1 MSMPAP
7 VPGHRARTDPRTVI
21 IAVIVGALTLGGVVV
36 GGRLVAGGV
45 NYAQPPTT
53 GDEEGTEED
62 NALSDLWAD
71 GAAQQWSTTIDPEAS
86 IFTSP
91 DHLFSVKTA
100 GDNAQA
106 STLTAYTMD
115 GSGLS
120 QAWTATVD
128 TSADSVANSNADN
141 NPKIYPSFLVWGKN
155 TLIHGRTLYD
165 ITTGTTSDAP
175 WPADAVP
182 VVVKDTD
189 KDANEEMVVACQ
201 QSTCAGYHEGD
212 TEPAWSSIVHD
223 TLAGLPTQTL
233 DAAAHLTQLTAYNY
247 TELVTIAG
255 SRYALIATQYVIN
268 IDTGEVLSFSVP
280 NDPPGVYAI
289 GYADES
295 WIIISN
301 HYNVIKR
308 APEQAYISF
317 YDPSGGEPISTET
330 AILPSSDTHPLTYPR
345 PSTKEDY
352 RNLWV
357 RNDYSTLAGST
368 TTTELDKRDC
378 LQKID
383 MSNGTTINLS
393 DLDKSTFP
401 CFDDRATS
409 VSSNAKVVTVGMKQV
424 TNATPFSL
432 MYNTT
437 TGEQVTFEGMDP
449 SSGAAFTTVGP
460 KQIIGYS
467 PADGTLIS
475 YTPKS
480 DQ

>member
-1 MSMPAP
+1 MPAP
-7 VPGHRARTDPRTVI
+7 VPGHRARTDLRTVI
-21 IAVIVGALTLGGVVV
+21 IAVIVGALTLGVVVV
-36 GGRLVAGGV
+36 GGRLIAGGV

-53 GDEEGTEED
+53 ERKTEGD
-62 NALSDLWAD
+62 NILSDLWAD

-115 GSGLS
+115 DSGLS
-120 QAWTATVD
+120 QAWTTTVD
-128 TSADSVANSNADN
+128 TSGDSVAEITAGN

-182 VVVKDTD
+182 VVVK
-189 KDANEEMVVACQ
+189 NEGMVIACQ
-201 QSTCAGYHEGD
+201 QSTCAGYHEGA
-212 TEPAWSSIVHD
+212 TEPAWSSIVRD
-223 TLAGLPTQTL
+223 AVAGIPTQTL
-233 DAAAHLTQLTAYNY
+233 DAAARITTMSAYNY
-247 TELVTIAG
+247 TGLVSMAG
-255 SRYALIATQYVIN
+255 SRYAIIARHYVIN

-280 NDPPGVYAI
+280 DASPAIYNI
-289 GYADES
+289 GYSDDEWLITS
-295 WIIISN
+295 T
-301 HYNVIKR
+301 Y
-308 APEQAYISF
+308 
-317 YDPSGGEPISTET
+317 YDVLANSTRQWHLSLYGPAGGEPTSTQDM
-330 AILPSSDTHPLTYPR
+330 PSPSATTYPLHY
-345 PSTKEDY
+345 PGTPTEDDY
-352 RNLWV
+352 LRLFID
-357 RNDYSTLAGST
+357 NDYSTLAGSKT
-368 TTTELDKRDC
+368 SKFDDASKKDC

-383 MSNGTTINLS
+383 MSSGTTIDLS
-393 DLDKSTFP
+393 GLDKNAFP
-401 CFDDRATS
+401 CFDRDATA

-449 SSGAAFTTVGP
+449 SSGAAFTVVGP
-460 KQIIGYS
+460 EQIIGYS

-475 YTPKS
+475 YAPGS
-480 DQ
+480 PQ

>member
-1 MSMPAP
+1 MSLPAP
-7 VPGHRARTDPRTVI
+7 VPGHRARTDLRTVI
-21 IAVIVGALTLGGVVV
+21 IAVIVGALTLGVVVV
-36 GGRLVAGGV
+36 GGRLIAGGV

-53 GDEEGTEED
+53 ERKTEGD
-62 NALSDLWAD
+62 NILSDLWAD

-128 TSADSVANSNADN
+128 TSGDSVPVDGSTSN
-141 NPKIYPSFLVWGKN
+141 PVYPSFLVWGKN

-182 VVVKDTD
+182 VVVK
-189 KDANEEMVVACQ
+189 NEGMVIACQ
-201 QSTCAGYHEGD
+201 QSTCAGYHEGA
-212 TEPAWSSIVHD
+212 TEPAWSSIVRD
-223 TLAGLPTQTL
+223 AVAGIPTQTL
-233 DAAAHLTQLTAYNY
+233 DAAARITTMSAYNY
-247 TELVTIAG
+247 TGLVSMAG
-255 SRYALIATQYVIN
+255 SRYAIIARHYVIN

-280 NDPPGVYAI
+280 DASPAIYNI
-289 GYADES
+289 GYSDDEWLITS
-295 WIIISN
+295 T
-301 HYNVIKR
+301 Y
-308 APEQAYISF
+308 
-317 YDPSGGEPISTET
+317 YDVLANSTRQWHLSLYGPAGGEPTSTQDM
-330 AILPSSDTHPLTYPR
+330 PSPSATTYPLHY
-345 PSTKEDY
+345 PGTPTEDDY
-352 RNLWV
+352 LRLFID
-357 RNDYSTLAGST
+357 NDYSTLAGSKT
-368 TTTELDKRDC
+368 SKFDDASKKDC

-383 MSNGTTINLS
+383 MSSGTTIDLS
-393 DLDKSTFP
+393 GLDKNAFP
-401 CFDDRATS
+401 CFDRDATA

-449 SSGAAFTTVGP
+449 SSGAAFTVVGP
-460 KQIIGYS
+460 EQIIGYS

-475 YTPKS
+475 YAPGS
-480 DQ
+480 PQ

>member
-1 MSMPAP
+1 MSLPAP
-7 VPGHRARTDPRTVI
+7 VPGHRARTDLRTVI
-21 IAVIVGALTLGGVVV
+21 IAVIVGALTLSGVVV
-36 GGRLVAGGV
+36 GGRLIAGGV

-53 GDEEGTEED
+53 ERKTEGD
-62 NALSDLWAD
+62 NILSDLWAD

-128 TSADSVANSNADN
+128 TSGDSVPVNGSTSN
-141 NPKIYPSFLVWGKN
+141 PVYPSFLVWGKN

-175 WPADAVP
+175 WPTDAVP
-182 VVVKDTD
+182 VVA
-189 KDANEEMVVACQ
+189 KDAVIACQ
-201 QSTCAGYHEGD
+201 QTTCAGYREGA
-212 TEPAWSSIVHD
+212 TEPAWSSAIHDPIESPSNRTDVALSITTSGNNYEKVH
-223 TLAGLPTQTL
+223 TLS
-233 DAAAHLTQLTAYNY
+233 
-247 TELVTIAG
+247 G
-255 SRYALIATQYVIN
+255 SNYVIVAYRHVLN
-268 IDTGEVLSFSVP
+268 IDTGEVISLAMP
-280 NDPPGVYAI
+280 EKDHIA
-289 GYADES
+289 GYAVTNTDEGWALLS
-295 WIIISN
+295 KVGPKDF
-301 HYNVIKR
+301 H
-308 APEQAYISF
+308 ISF
-317 YDPSGGEPISTET
+317 YKATGGEATSTHTTKRGDGNTRPI
-330 AILPSSDTHPLTYPR
+330 YFPR
-345 PSTKEDY
+345 SRPAKDIQT
-352 RNLWV
+352 LWV
-357 RNDYSTLAGST
+357 NDDASSIAGISEFAVENQKQCTQSLA
-368 TTTELDKRDC
+368 
-378 LQKID
+378 
-383 MSNGTTINLS
+383 MSNGATIDLS
-393 DLDKSTFP
+393 GLDKNTFP
-401 CFDDRATS
+401 CLDWVTTKASD
-409 VSSNAKVVTVGMKQV
+409 NAAVVTVGMRQV
-424 TNATPFSL
+424 TNAEPFSL

-449 SSGAAFTTVGP
+449 SSGAAFTTVSP

>member
-1 MSMPAP
+1 MSPPAP

-21 IAVIVGALTLGGVVV
+21 IAVIVGALTLGVVVV
-36 GGRLVAGGV
+36 GGRLIAGDV
-45 NYAQPPTT
+45 NYAVDQAVERLYYEPP
-53 GDEEGTEED
+53 
-62 NALSDLWAD
+62 SDQWVS
-71 GAAQQWSTTIDPEAS
+71 GAVQQWSTTIDPEAS

-128 TSADSVANSNADN
+128 TSADSVAEITADN

-155 TLIHGRTLYD
+155 TLIHGGTLYD

-182 VVVKDTD
+182 VVVK
-189 KDANEEMVVACQ
+189 NEDMVIACQ
-201 QSTCAGYHEGD
+201 QSTCAGYHEGS

-223 TLAGLPTQTL
+223 AVSGLPTQTL
-233 DAAAHLTQLTAYNY
+233 DAAARITKMAAYNY
-247 TELVTIAG
+247 TGLVSMAG
-255 SRYALIATQYVIN
+255 SRYAIIARHYVIN

-280 NDPPGVYAI
+280 DASPAIYNI
-289 GYADES
+289 GYSDDEWLITS
-295 WIIISN
+295 T
-301 HYNVIKR
+301 Y
-308 APEQAYISF
+308 
-317 YDPSGGEPISTET
+317 YDVLANSTRQWHLSLYGPAGGEPTSTQDM
-330 AILPSSDTHPLTYPR
+330 LSPSDTTYPLHY
-345 PSTKEDY
+345 PGTPTEDDY
-352 RNLWV
+352 LRMFID
-357 RNDYSTLAGST
+357 NDYSTLAGSKT
-368 TTTELDKRDC
+368 SKLDDASKKDC

-383 MSNGTTINLS
+383 MSSGTTIDLS
-393 DLDKSTFP
+393 GLDKNAFP
-401 CFDDRATS
+401 CFDRDATS

-460 KQIIGYS
+460 EQIIGYS

-475 YTPKS
+475 YAPGS
-480 DQ
+480 PQ